1 MGIFSRKRGPAVDVS
16 ALRLD
21 QAWADAELDQAYAAV
36 RGGDLAAGMALLKA
50 TPPNTGLRSVRS
62 LGLGKATVGHSEQLE
77 LRLEALP
84 GDADLLLWLGQTLVF
99 EAWEVRSG
107 LSAEYVSEP
116 QFATFHDIL
125 ATAADVLNEAI
136 GAAPEDAAPW
146 EVLQWAALGL
156 QTSMEEKD
164 AIFRSALERHPD
176 SYAAHS
182 GRVQVLAPKWSG
194 LELVQLVDFGHQV
207 VANARPGSALG
218 AVAAQVIN
226 EVWVD
231 VLTDSELSR
240 LQRGTRFTR
249 EISNRREELL
259 AARNKWWTADRAPQ
273 PEDISAHGAM
283 AFALKAVG
291 AKAAAMEH
299 AALTQGRIEVLPWGY
314 SGSGDPLTTFA
325 TAVTQ
330 HMA

>member
-1 MGIFSRKRGPAVDVS
+1 MGIFSRKAVDVS
-16 ALRLD
+16 RLRLD
-21 QAWADAELDQAYAAV
+21 QAWADPELDRAYAAV
-36 RGGDLAAGMALLKA
+36 RAGDLSTGMALLKA
-50 TPPNTGLRSVRS
+50 TPVNTGLRSVRVV
-62 LGLGKATVGHSEQLE
+62 GLGQAAVGHSEQLE

-107 LSAEYVSEP
+107 SLAKYVSEQ
-116 QFATFHDIL
+116 QFASFHDVL
-125 ATAADVLNEAI
+125 GTAGAVLNHAI
-136 GAAPEDAAPW
+136 DAAPDDAAPW
-146 EVLQWAALGL
+146 EVLQWVTVGP
-156 QTSMEEKD
+156 QSSMEVKD
-164 AIFRSALERHPD
+164 KVFRSAVDRHPD

-194 LELVQLVDFGHQV
+194 LELAELVHFGHQV
-207 VANARPGSALG
+207 VANAQPGSALC

-231 VLTDSELSR
+231 VLGDSELSR
-240 LQRGTRFTR
+240 LQRGARLTH
-249 EISNRREELL
+249 EVSNRREELL
-259 AARNKWWTADRAPQ
+259 AARDKWWTPGREQQ

-299 AALTQGRIEVLPWGY
+299 AALTTGRIESLPWGY
-314 SGSGDPLTTFA
+314 TNAPDPLTAFA
-325 TAVTQ
+325 TAVAHQ
-330 HMA
+330 MS